1 MNKRVVGGGRV
12 GVGGGGGGD
21 WKFVLVLRQ
30 GMVPSWTRY
39 IMSFDAEHEIV

>member
-1 MNKRVVGGGRV
+1 MKRQHEQEGGLVGGA
-12 GVGGGGGGD
+12 GGGD

-39 IMSFDAEHEIV
+39 IMSFDAEHVK